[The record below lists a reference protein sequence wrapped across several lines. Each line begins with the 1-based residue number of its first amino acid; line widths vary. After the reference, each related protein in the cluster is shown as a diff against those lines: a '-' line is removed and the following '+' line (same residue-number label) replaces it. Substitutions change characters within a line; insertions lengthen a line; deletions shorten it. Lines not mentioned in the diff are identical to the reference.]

1 LILKNNFP
9 EITKI
14 SELLTPEVIQ
24 ELKAFSKSIFKYRT
38 NNRDYLCN
46 YKEHSLI

>member
-24 ELKAFSKSIFKYRT
+24 ELKAFSNIEPTTGIICATIKSI
-38 NNRDYLCN
+38 L
-46 YKEHSLI
+46 